1 MVKRKKWSSA
11 VKFEIVLQ
19 ILKGEKTLAEICKRY
34 EVAPS
39 QVHAWKKD
47 FLESGS
53 QVFDHKEKTLV
64 DHALIEKKEQ
74 ALYETI
80 GQLTVERD
88 FLKKAWSKLHGKDD
102 KH

>member
-1 MVKRKKWSSA
+1 M
-11 VKFEIVLQ
+11 
-19 ILKGEKTLAEICKRY
+19 RY

-53 QVFDHKEKTLV
+53 QVFDPKEKAVV

-74 ALYETI
+74 ALYRTI
-80 GQLTVERD
+80 GQLTVECD
-88 FLKKAWSKLHGKDD
+88 FLKKLGANSTGRMTSIN
-102 KH
+102 